1 MNIFQTS
8 LDPFEAADWLC
19 VEHLAK
25 MPLESAQLISTV
37 IHHMSG
43 LDTTLIER
51 MGFYKPT
58 HVKHPSTLWLKHS
71 RANFIWLIDHM
82 KGMNRIYDKLSR
94 SHKSFAITYI
104 AEDLVMSM
112 DFPNESLTPIYL
124 AMADEEYGDIKHK
137 YAGLQP
143 SLLWKPKS
151 LEAGVMAYQEYVR
164 RKTFKPVTKKD
175 REQNRLRLPT
185 WIGKPPEWYIPSCTL

>member
-1 MNIFQTS
+1 MNIFQTD
-8 LDPFEAADWLC
+8 LDPYQAADWLC

-71 RANFIWLIDHM
+71 RANFVWLIDHM
-82 KGMNRIYDKLSR
+82 SGMEKRYNQSYRTHS
-94 SHKSFAITYI
+94 SFHIGHLARNLADTF
-104 AEDLVMSM
+104 
-112 DFPNESLTPIYL
+112 DFPNEQLTPIFL
-124 AMADEEYGDIKHK
+124 AMADEEYGDIKER
-137 YAGLQP
+137 YAGLQ
-143 SLLWKPKS
+143 SNLLWKPKS
-151 LEAGVMAYQEYVR
+151 LGAGVMAYQEYVR

-175 REQNRLRLPT
+175 KEQNRLRLPT